1 MTAFYKVLKRYD
13 GGHLASII
21 VPQTYYIRRLKCLHM
36 FTYYLIGEGA
46 TEQEALENAL
56 EAFVVDPGEP
66 AEVEPYDD
74 NIIGEY

>member
-1 MTAFYKVLKRYD
+1 M
-13 GGHLASII
+13 S
-21 VPQTYYIRRLKCLHM
+21 TYL